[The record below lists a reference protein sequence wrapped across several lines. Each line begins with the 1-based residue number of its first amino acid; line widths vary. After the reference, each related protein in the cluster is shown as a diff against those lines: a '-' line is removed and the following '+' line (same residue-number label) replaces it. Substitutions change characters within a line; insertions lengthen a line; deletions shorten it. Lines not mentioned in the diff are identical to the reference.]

1 MLLHLIKIE
10 DWGLGFGILGI
21 LGIFIIF
28 KFNFSKFKLIGI
40 IIMKDFNYYYN

>member
-10 DWGLGFGILGI
+10 DWGLGLGI

>member
-1 MLLHLIKIE
+1 MLLHLNKIE
-10 DWGLGFGILGI
+10 DWDWGLGLGI